1 MYSPIQETFVRK
13 TLREQMADILRSRI
27 LRMEI
32 APGERIIE
40 EEISRQYQVS
50 RGPVREALR
59 QLEEEGIITYIPHKG
74 CVVKTLS
81 HRDMQEVYMI
91 RSTLECLA
99 VRICSG
105 RLTPFGVNRC
115 RQTIEQMEQA
125 GREKDLCSLIE
136 ADEKFHSILVEET
149 GCEKLFKIWKQLQGG
164 NTATY
169 YTMDSEGLMPY
180 DFVGENHRKILSL
193 FEQGADAKAIE
204 EAIYAHYMI
213 VPETLYR
220 KQCSER
226 GE

>member
-1 MYSPIQETFVRK
+1 MYTPVEEPFVRK
-13 TLREQMADILRSRI
+13 TLREQMADILRVKI
-27 LRMEI
+27 LRLEI

-40 EEISRQYQVS
+40 EEISKQYQVS

-59 QLEEEGIITYIPHKG
+59 QLEEEGIISYIPRKG

-99 VRICSG
+99 VRIYSG
-105 RLTPFGVNRC
+105 KLTSGAVKRC
-115 RQTIEQMEQA
+115 REAIDRMEKA
-125 GREKDLCSLIE
+125 GREKDLCEMIE
-136 ADEKFHSILVEET
+136 ADETFHSILVEET

-169 YTMDSEGLMPY
+169 YTMNAENLMPY
-180 DFVGENHRKILSL
+180 NFVGKNHRKILNL
-193 FEQGADAKAIE
+193 FEQGAETKVIE
-204 EAIYAHYMI
+204 DAIYAHYMI
-213 VPETLYR
+213 VPETLYQ
-220 KQCSER
+220 KKCSER

>member
-1 MYSPIQETFVRK
+1 MYSPVQETFVRK
-13 TLREQMADILRSRI
+13 TLREQMADILRSKI
-27 LRMEI
+27 LRVEI

-59 QLEEEGIITYIPHKG
+59 QLEEEGIITYIPRKG

-105 RLTPFGVNRC
+105 RLTPCGVKRC
-115 RQTIEQMEQA
+115 RQAIEQMEKA

-136 ADEKFHSILVEET
+136 ADETFHSILVEET

-169 YTMDSEGLMPY
+169 YTMNSEDLMPY
-180 DFVGENHRKILSL
+180 DFVGENHQKILNL
-193 FEQGADAKAIE
+193 FEQGADGKAIE